1 MTCVQEETNLLDQ
14 ASRLDALIL
23 KRYVHCPRFL
33 RPVVVLAKMLA
44 RLSVQIT
51 EVELQLN
58 ARSVLFDQLSVL
70 LNKFHGLLPLDTLLE
85 GFVAPD
91 LEALFDLCTAERAL
105 PLHVEQAVEAI
116 RAERVLA
123 WESARLYH

>member
-1 MTCVQEETNLLDQ
+1 
-14 ASRLDALIL
+14 
-23 KRYVHCPRFL
+23 
-33 RPVVVLAKMLA
+33 MLA

-58 ARSVLFDQLSVL
+58 ARSVLFNQLSVL
-70 LNKFHGLLPLDTLLE
+70 ISECHGLLPLDTLLE
-85 GFVAPD
+85 GFFASD

-105 PLHVEQAVEAI
+105 PLYVEQAIEAI